1 MTNLQTIDLRN
12 NMFIKRE
19 HVMQLR
25 SQYPGVVSDFDGS
38 FQQISIDD
46 QEALLRQREL
56 VIKAFKELALSEAT
70 AQLVTA
76 NLPVTE
82 SNIKEKFINAAAD
95 MQTLLEQALAMN
107 DLKFTDGQKFRLK
120 TALRSLLLLKG
131 NDDKIERHVT
141 SSLESYANYAYHGLP
156 NIRQLFVLAYNLL
169 SGPNVEQQQKEFV
182 VAYLANSDRW
192 NTVKTIFDIKNTLGQ
207 ELQKSNNVVN
217 ALCNLMKDPE
227 LKKDHG
233 LSIHQLKALYS
244 KIMPKIKN
252 DFALIRLEKLNPLTE
267 ALFMIMRGHN
277 NGLENSKEDNEPACA
292 EGAYLNI
299 MKVFEEIEQTK
310 NVMEDIRRIKVV
322 LCDGTEGGLR

>member
-1 MTNLQTIDLRN
+1 MTSLQNLCVMMNQSLQSFTIPAGMTSLQNLCVMMNQSLQSFNIHEGAIIIRILDVRCNPL
-12 NMFIKRE
+12 ITRE

-82 SNIKEKFINAAAD
+82 SNIKENFINAAAD

-252 DFALIRLEKLNPLTE
+252 DFALITPIL
-267 ALFMIMRGHN
+267 
-277 NGLENSKEDNEPACA
+277 D
-292 EGAYLNI
+292 
-299 MKVFEEIEQTK
+299 
-310 NVMEDIRRIKVV
+310 
-322 LCDGTEGGLR
+322 